1 MKISLRSIG
10 FLLIAGCIA
19 AKQKSEDNFS
29 KFHSKSLSSAPLK
42 LDDSIYG
49 ELTASPRNY
58 SVAVLLT
65 AMNPKFGCQLCR
77 EFQLEWDILSKS
89 WTRGDRKG
97 DSRLIFGTL
106 DFTDGR
112 NTFQS
117 LGLQTA
123 PVLLLFLP
131 NQGTHSSANSS
142 PLKLEF
148 TSGSH
153 SAEQTHAWISRHLQ
167 DGPRPKIVR
176 PLNWK
181 RLIAAS
187 TTALSVIAAISLAWP
202 IIMPII
208 QNRNLWA
215 ALSLIA
221 ILLFTS
227 GHMFNH
233 IRKVPYVTSNNN
245 GGISYFAG
253 GFSAQYGLETQIIAA
268 MYGLLSFATISLAL
282 KVPRILNPV
291 AQQMAVLIWCGLIF
305 FVYAF
310 LLSIFRI
317 KNGSYPFWLPPFP

>member
-1 MKISLRSIG
+1 MKISLWSFS
-10 FLLIAGCIA
+10 FLLIAGSIA
-19 AKQKSEDNFS
+19 AKQKSEDNFR
-29 KFHSKSLSSAPLK
+29 KFHTKSLSSAPLK

-77 EFQLEWDILSKS
+77 EYQLEWEILSKS

-117 LGLQTA
+117 VCLQYY
-123 PVLLLFLP
+123 
-131 NQGTHSSANSS
+131 NY
-142 PLKLEF
+142 
-148 TSGSH
+148 GSH

-187 TTALSVIAAISLAWP
+187 TTVLSIIAAISLAWP
-202 IIMPII
+202 IIMPVI

-268 MYGLLSFATISLAL
+268 MCE
-282 KVPRILNPV
+282 LNPTF
-291 AQQMAVLIWCGLIF
+291 ALNQ
-305 FVYAF
+305 
-310 LLSIFRI
+310 LLRRSE
-317 KNGSYPFWLPPFP
+317 P